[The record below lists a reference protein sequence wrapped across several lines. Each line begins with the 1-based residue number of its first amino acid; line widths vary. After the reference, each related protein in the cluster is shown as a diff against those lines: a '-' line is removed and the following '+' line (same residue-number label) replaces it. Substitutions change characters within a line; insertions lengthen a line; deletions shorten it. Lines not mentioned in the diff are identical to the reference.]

1 MPKRRLAGSRTG
13 VRARVRSGF
22 LASAQ
27 RSRFISRARLT
38 ASVRLDASSL
48 R

>member
-1 MPKRRLAGSRTG
+1 MPKRRLAGSRT
-13 VRARVRSGF
+13 RAQAHVRSGF
-22 LASAQ
+22 LAGAQ